1 MKVKSEK
8 VWFGLGCGRK
18 FCRSLLFPFSLFL
31 FTSLFAGELDVARE
45 ALRDGLW
52 EIARNH
58 AAKVEGDAARLVIL
72 ESYAR
77 EAKWDD
83 ALKTLSSWADASGDG
98 FAYYH
103 ALALVEL
110 GRGVEARQLL
120 DAVKMSDPEYL
131 LLAAK
136 LRARIAMSEGDT
148 AGALKLLKESG
159 FADADDESRMAAADI
174 LDAAGKRSEAEKIW
188 REIVAKTNAH
198 ERVFTLAAVNL
209 GDRETLRKAYDRA
222 RTPALR
228 RLAGLRCGL
237 ALLSSPTNFTEGAT
251 IIRTLVKDAPDTE
264 GAKDAYLALA
274 DASLSSGQCDAAA
287 EAYAYALETW
297 PDVAFLSV
305 VQEGRGWALRKLGK
319 GPEAAEA
326 FAKAEE
332 VAKTDADRARAA
344 LALGDVLS
352 EMGRGDEALAKYRLV
367 LEKYPTT
374 EAGEK
379 LKVQMR
385 LRDLEA
391 RGREL
396 FRNYDFDGAMKVFAE
411 LAQLAPERK
420 SRSDYF
426 EMLCL
431 FGQHQDEAVRRKAH
445 EIMDNAATDRGIRA
459 ETTLWLAKFEYNSRK
474 WAESRRLFLA
484 YAELETQG
492 AKAPS
497 ALTWAARAAFAENDF
512 TAALEIVSKLVE
524 RFPNSSERLRGY
536 IVQAEA
542 LIELSRFDEAVLVL
556 DRAALVE
563 GAPAADRLRAQVLKA
578 DALFAMGADNAA
590 RYREALDAYRTV
602 RLGESLPPGLQ
613 LVVSIKIARTL
624 EKLKRTDEAFDQ
636 YYSEV
641 VLAYRKGRKE
651 GVRYDDET
659 RAAFAR
665 AAFRLADE
673 YERRGRDFQ
682 AMSIL
687 ELVRESDVPVSGE
700 AAKRIERIQAKGNP
714 Q

>member
-1 MKVKSEK
+1 MGILSCA
-8 VWFGLGCGRK
+8 LI
-18 FCRSLLFPFSLFL
+18 CR
-31 FTSLFAGELDVARE
+31 AGELDVAKE

-58 AAKVEGDAARLVIL
+58 AVKVEGDEAKLVIL

-77 EAKWDD
+77 EGKWTEI
-83 ALKTLSSWADASGDG
+83 LKTLASWAGHSGDG
-98 FAYYH
+98 FAYYQ
-103 ALALVEL
+103 ALAQAEL
-110 GRGVEARQLL
+110 SRPLEARKTL
-120 DAVKMSDPEYL
+120 DSVKMSDPAYVL
-131 LLAAK
+131 LSAK
-136 LRARIAMSEGDT
+136 LRARIAMTEGDSS
-148 AGALKLLKESG
+148 GALKILKESG
-159 FADADDESRMAAADI
+159 FAEADDEARMSAADI
-174 LDAAGKRSEAEKIW
+174 LNAAGKRAEAEKIW
-188 REIVAKTNAH
+188 REITSKTNVD
-198 ERVFTLAAVNL
+198 ERVFTTAAVNL
-209 GDRETLRKAYDRA
+209 GDRETLHRAYDQA

-228 RLAGLRCGL
+228 RLAGLRCGI
-237 ALLSSPTNFTEGAT
+237 ASIATPATFAEGAA
-251 IIRTLVKDAPDTE
+251 IIRALVKDAPDTE
-264 GAKDAYLALA
+264 GAKEAYLAMADAYLAA
-274 DASLSSGQCDAAA
+274 GKCTEAAT
-287 EAYAYALETW
+287 AYAYALETW
-297 PDVAFLSV
+297 PDTAFMTV
-305 VQEGRGWALRKLGK
+305 VQEGRGWALRKQGK
-319 GPEAAEA
+319 GLEAAEA

-332 VAKTDADRARAA
+332 VAQTDADRARAA
-344 LALGDVLS
+344 LALGDTLS
-352 EMGRGDEALAKYRLV
+352 EIGRGDEALAKYRLV

-379 LKVQMR
+379 LKVQMK
-385 LRDLEA
+385 LRDMEA

-396 FRNYDFDGAMKVFAE
+396 FRNYDFEGAMKVFSE

-420 SRSDYF
+420 ARSDYF

-431 FGQHQDEAVRRKAH
+431 FGQHQDEAVRRKAR
-445 EIMDNAATDRGIRA
+445 EILDDAAVEPRIKA
-459 ETTLWLAKFEYNSRK
+459 ETTLWLAKFEYNNRR
-474 WAESRRLFLA
+474 WTESRRLFSD
-484 YAELETQG
+484 YVTQEPQS

-497 ALTWAARAAFAENDF
+497 ALTWAARAAFAANDF
-512 TAALEIVSKLVE
+512 DAAIESVSKLVE
-524 RFPNSSERLRGY
+524 RYPNSPERLRGY
-536 IVQAEA
+536 IVQAES

-590 RYREALDAYRTV
+590 RYREALDAYRAV
-602 RLGESLPPGLQ
+602 RLGESLPPELQ

-641 VLAYRKGRKE
+641 VLAYRKGRRE
-651 GVRYDDET
+651 GVHYDDET

-682 AMSIL
+682 AMNVL

-700 AAKRIERIQAKGNP
+700 AAKRIARIQAKGNP
-714 Q
+714 K